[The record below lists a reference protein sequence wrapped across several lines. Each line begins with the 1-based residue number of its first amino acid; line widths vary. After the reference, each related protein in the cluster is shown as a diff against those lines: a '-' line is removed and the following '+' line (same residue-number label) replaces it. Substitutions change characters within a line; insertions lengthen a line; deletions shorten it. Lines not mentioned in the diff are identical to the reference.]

1 MDLDFS
7 GLLEN
12 EATRGVTEYI
22 LSNEASSKNAYTGL
36 FAGKNLILIAAESYA
51 DAFIT
56 PELTPTLWRLSRNGF
71 YFSDYY
77 QPEWGGSTTTG
88 EMSYLTGLAP
98 QWGDDSMIMT
108 SGHNMYFTMGNQLK
122 RQGYNSWAFHNG
134 AYDYYSRQM
143 THQNLGYDAWI
154 ANETGMA
161 ELCGQEYPSDTDM
174 ILNTIGM
181 WIDAQPF
188 SVYYMTLSGH
198 APYREDLDVVKRY
211 YSRASAVYGETYA
224 EKVIYYICCQ
234 MELEN
239 MLSILVSRLEEAGIA
254 DNTVIGLVGDHY
266 PYGLG
271 AGEAWGND
279 RSYIP
284 DLLGPLDHDW
294 QRDKNGLILWSGCL
308 EHELSGM
315 QCEVATPVMSLDVLP
330 TLSNLFGVEFDSRL
344 LPGRDVFADTHGLV
358 FWSSLD
364 WVTERGRFDWGEQQ
378 FYPADG
384 YGEDPEYIDSVNRLV
399 QNKFAM
405 SRAIVETDYY
415 GKLFGTS

>member
-1 MDLDFS
+1 
-7 GLLEN
+7 
-12 EATRGVTEYI
+12 
-22 LSNEASSKNAYTGL
+22 
-36 FAGKNLILIAAESYA
+36 
-51 DAFIT
+51 
-56 PELTPTLWRLSRNGF
+56 
-71 YFSDYY
+71 
-77 QPEWGGSTTTG
+77 
-88 EMSYLTGLAP
+88 
-98 QWGDDSMIMT
+98 
-108 SGHNMYFTMGNQLK
+108 
-122 RQGYNSWAFHNG
+122 
-134 AYDYYSRQM
+134 
-143 THQNLGYDAWI
+143 
-154 ANETGMA
+154 
-161 ELCGQEYPSDTDM
+161 M
-174 ILNTIGM
+174 ILNTIDM

-198 APYREDLDVVKRY
+198 APYRGDLDVVKRY
-211 YSRASAVYGETYA
+211 YSEVEAVYGETYA

-315 QCEVATPVMSLDVLP
+315 QCEIATPVMSLDVLP